1 MTTCS
6 LLRDSAIVLFTYS
19 NVWDQIKIGKGHLS
33 EIAFNYRNR
42 QNHHS
47 SSGVE
52 VSDLKYLF
60 CKNFTQGSTSL
71 KMDFNVHRLLV
82 IWR

>member
-6 LLRDSAIVLFTYS
+6 LLKDSAIVLFIYS
-19 NVWDQIKIGKGHLS
+19 NVWGQIKIGKGHLS
-33 EIAFNYRNR
+33 EIAVNYRTS
-42 QNHHS
+42 QDHQS

-60 CKNFTQGSTSL
+60 GKNFIQGSASL
-71 KMDFNVHRLLV
+71 KMDFSVNRLLV
-82 IWR
+82 IWS

>member
-1 MTTCS
+1 MTTCYNG
-6 LLRDSAIVLFTYS
+6 RDSAIVIFIYS
-19 NVWDQIKIGKGHLS
+19 NLWGQIKIGKGHLS
-33 EIAFNYRNR
+33 EIAFNYRNS

-60 CKNFTQGSTSL
+60 CKSFIQGSASL
-71 KMDFNVHRLLV
+71 KMDFNVNRLLV
-82 IWR
+82 IWS